1 MQTLENKIGYT
12 FKNKQLLQTALT
24 HSSYSNEKGLDKS
37 FCYERLEFLGDSILG
52 LTAAELLYRH
62 ESKLPEGRMTKLR
75 SELVCE
81 KSLFVVASELNLGT
95 YMRLGKG
102 EEKSG
107 GRQRVS
113 VLADMVE
120 AIIAA
125 IYLDSDMSTA
135 QSFIYRFVLP
145 EKLDVSVP
153 VVEDYKTKLQEILQ
167 TNSENKYEY
176 VMLSESGP
184 DHNKSFL
191 FALEL
196 NGVQIGAGKGRSKK
210 EAEQQAA
217 KSALEYLEK

>member
-1 MQTLENKIGYT
+1 MQTLENKIGYE
-12 FKNKQLLQTALT
+12 FKNKQLLNTALT

-37 FCYERLEFLGDSILG
+37 SCYERLEFLGDSILG

-62 ESKLPEGRMTKLR
+62 ESVLPEGRMTKLR

-81 KSLFVVASELNLGT
+81 KSLYKVAAELDLGS
-95 YMRLGKG
+95 YMQLGKG

-125 IYLDSDMSTA
+125 IYLDSDMATA
-135 QSFIYRFVLP
+135 QKFIYRFVLP

-153 VVEDYKTKLQEILQ
+153 VIEDYKTKLQELLQ
-167 TNSENKYEY
+167 TDPGNKYEY
-176 VMLSESGP
+176 VLLSESGP

-191 FALEL
+191 FALNL
-196 NGVQIGAGKGRSKK
+196 NGVQIGAGRGRSKK
-210 EAEQQAA
+210 EAEQSAA
-217 KSALEYLEK
+217 KSALEFLSK

>member
-1 MQTLENKIGYT
+1 MQTLEKKIGYE
-12 FKNKQLLQTALT
+12 FKNKQLLITALT

-37 FCYERLEFLGDSILG
+37 ACYERLEFLGDSILG
-52 LTAAELLYRH
+52 LTAAQLLYRH
-62 ESKLPEGRMTKLR
+62 EAVLPEGRMTKLR

-81 KSLFVVASELNLGT
+81 KSLHKVAEELNLGG
-95 YMRLGKG
+95 YMRLGRG
-102 EEKSG
+102 EDKNG

-120 AIIAA
+120 ALIAA
-125 IYLDSDMSTA
+125 IYLDSNMESA

-145 EKLDVSVP
+145 AKLDVSVP
-153 VVEDYKTKLQEILQ
+153 VIEDYKTKLQEILQ
-167 TNSENKYEY
+167 ADSSNRYEY

-191 FALEL
+191 FALNL

-210 EAEQQAA
+210 EAEQAAA